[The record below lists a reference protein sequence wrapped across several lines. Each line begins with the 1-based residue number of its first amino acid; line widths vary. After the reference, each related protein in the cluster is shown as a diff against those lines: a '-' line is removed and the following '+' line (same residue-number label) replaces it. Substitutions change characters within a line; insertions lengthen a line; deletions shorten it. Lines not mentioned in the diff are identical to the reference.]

1 MAQLNM
7 RGKLKKA
14 PAASM
19 VKYINQP
26 GIPDEVAH
34 SYQTYLDMIKAHV
47 VMCAR
52 AGIIDRDAAV
62 RILKTTK
69 EMAAMGDKPTFPID
83 PASEGLYFNLEKYLI
98 EHTSMD
104 AGDKV
109 TLLVRATTSAAR
121 TVLHSCI
128 KSFSTGQK
136 TLGESAEGGEGR
148 APQNSH
154 I

>member
-1 MAQLNM
+1 
-7 RGKLKKA
+7 
-14 PAASM
+14 
-19 VKYINQP
+19 
-26 GIPDEVAH
+26 
-34 SYQTYLDMIKAHV
+34 
-47 VMCAR
+47 
-52 AGIIDRDAAV
+52 
-62 RILKTTK
+62 
-69 EMAAMGDKPTFPID
+69 
-83 PASEGLYFNLEKYLI
+83 
-98 EHTSMD
+98 MD

>member
-14 PAASM
+14 PAANM

-26 GIPDEVAH
+26 GIPDEV
-34 SYQTYLDMIKAHV
+34 
-47 VMCAR
+47 
-52 AGIIDRDAAV
+52 
-62 RILKTTK
+62 
-69 EMAAMGDKPTFPID
+69 
-83 PASEGLYFNLEKYLI
+83 ASEGLYFNLEKYLI
-98 EHTSMD
+98 EHTGMD

>member
-1 MAQLNM
+1 
-7 RGKLKKA
+7 
-14 PAASM
+14 M

-34 SYQTYLDMIKAHV
+34 SYQTYLDMDKAHV

-83 PASEGLYFNLEKYLI
+83 PASEGLYFNLEKI
-98 EHTSMD
+98 
-104 AGDKV
+104 
-109 TLLVRATTSAAR
+109 
-121 TVLHSCI
+121 
-128 KSFSTGQK
+128 F
-136 TLGESAEGGEGR
+136 
-148 APQNSH
+148 N
-154 I
+154 

>member
-34 SYQTYLDMIKAHV
+34 SYQTYLDMNKAHV

-98 EHTSMD
+98 EHTGMD

-121 TVLHSCI
+121 TVQHSCI
-128 KSFSTGQK
+128 KGFSTG
-136 TLGESAEGGEGR
+136 
-148 APQNSH
+148 
-154 I
+154 